1 MEGDRLNIIENKKR
15 LSNNLETDLT
25 NQFSPM
31 IFNENLSGV

>member
-25 NQFSPM
+25 NQVSPM